1 MPALPAFLVFLLAA
15 VPAVAGACPAWDAPR
30 AREELRALDA
40 RLAAWDLAYH
50 RDGVSPVDDGLYD
63 QARARAAEWRACF
76 PGVAP
81 APVDPLA
88 GAGGRV
94 VAPVP
99 QTGLAKLADVAAVA
113 QWMAAH
119 DTDDLWLQPKVD
131 GVAVT
136 LLYVDGALRQATSR
150 GDGAR
155 GEDWTARLRSV
166 DAVPERLPHAP
177 PRVVLQGELYWRLD
191 DHIQASDGSAGARS
205 RVAGALARDRL
216 DPDTAACI
224 GLFAWDWP
232 DGPADMPGRLQGL
245 RDFGFADA
253 ADLTV
258 AVGDAAAVAA
268 RRDRWY
274 RSALPFAADGV
285 VLRQGHRPDASR
297 WRAQPPDWAVAWKFP
312 PAVALAE
319 VLALEFTI
327 GRSGRITPV
336 LQLDPVQLD
345 DRSVRRVSLGSLAR
359 WRALDILPG
368 DQVEIALAG
377 LTIPRV
383 ERVAW
388 RASRR
393 ASVVAPDPE
402 DYGPL
407 TCWHPRPGCS
417 DQFIAR
423 LAWLSSRDA
432 LALEGIG
439 EGPWRELVDAGLVTG
454 LLDWLDLDVAD
465 MQARGVPRARASRL
479 AATFAT
485 AHQRSFTAWR
495 RALGLPSTPSAP
507 DWPTLERMAGNDDVA
522 GPVRRMR
529 PFVQHGEVRALVT
542 QLHAAGIAGF

>member
-1 MPALPAFLVFLLAA
+1 M
-15 VPAVAGACPAWDAPR
+15 
-30 AREELRALDA
+30 
-40 RLAAWDLAYH
+40 
-50 RDGVSPVDDGLYD
+50 
-63 QARARAAEWRACF
+63 
-76 PGVAP
+76 
-81 APVDPLA
+81 
-88 GAGGRV
+88 
-94 VAPVP
+94 
-99 QTGLAKLADVAAVA
+99 
-113 QWMAAH
+113 
-119 DTDDLWLQPKVD
+119 
-131 GVAVT
+131 
-136 LLYVDGALRQATSR
+136 
-150 GDGAR
+150 
-155 GEDWTARLRSV
+155 
-166 DAVPERLPHAP
+166 
-177 PRVVLQGELYWRLD
+177 
-191 DHIQASDGSAGARS
+191 
-205 RVAGALARDRL
+205 
-216 DPDTAACI
+216 
-224 GLFAWDWP
+224 
-232 DGPADMPGRLQGL
+232 
-245 RDFGFADA
+245 
-253 ADLTV
+253 
-258 AVGDAAAVAA
+258 
-268 RRDRWY
+268 
-274 RSALPFAADGV
+274 
-285 VLRQGHRPDASR
+285 

-393 ASVVAPDPE
+393 ASVAAPDPE

-407 TCWHPRPGCS
+407 TCWHPVTGCT

-432 LALEGIG
+432 LALEGVG
-439 EGPWRELVDAGLVTG
+439 EGAWRELVAAGIVTG
-454 LLDWLDLDVAD
+454 LLDWLDLDAAD
-465 MQARGVPRARASRL
+465 LQARGVPRARATRL
-479 AATFAT
+479 AAAFAT